1 MDVQRFV
8 QRWRASTL
16 GELQGYQSHF
26 EDLCA
31 LTGHPAPVEA
41 DPRGRRFVYQ
51 KGVIQVSGRQ
61 GWADVWYEGHFAIEY
76 KGKGGDLDAAY
87 QQLLQYRDNLDNPP
101 LLIVT
106 DFDRI
111 IIRTNYTGRTTRR
124 ITLLLD
130 DFLTGR
136 PVDDTG
142 LPALEIVRRCF
153 YDPESLVPERTT
165 AKLTED
171 VARLFEGVAVS
182 LRRDWG
188 HNDMTVARY
197 LSKLVFCMFAS
208 DVGLLPKGIVTRIID
223 NNRATSAAFA
233 SALSQLFVV
242 MNSGGQFGEHHIPHF
257 NGGIFV
263 DPVALAIDYDN
274 LMALREADEADWADV
289 EPSIFGTLFER
300 IIDVRKRAQLGK
312 HYTSREDIET
322 LIEPVMMKPLR
333 REWEQVAA
341 KVDGLMAKGAPAEA
355 ATEASQLLD
364 AFVSRL
370 ASVRILDPACGSGN
384 FLYVALEKLKLMER
398 EAMVRAATWGLDG
411 PAPRVHPGQLFGI
424 ETNEYAHELAG
435 IVVWIGYLQW
445 KRRNGMS
452 LVDEVPILQPLDNIK
467 LMDAILE
474 TGADGHPIEPPWPN
488 VDFIIGNPPFI
499 GGKRLRTE
507 LGDEYVNALFAL
519 WDGRVRREADLC
531 CYWHEKA
538 REMVAQGTVKRV
550 GLLATQSIR
559 QGANR
564 HTLERIQQTGSIF
577 FAESDRPWVLDG
589 AAVRV
594 SMVGFDDGSETEKI
608 LDGVPVEGINANLT
622 SQLDLTRAR
631 RLAENSGICFQGPVK
646 VGPFDIS
653 RDVAE
658 KMLTR
663 PNPHRK
669 PNSDVI
675 RRWVNGRDITDRDTG
690 SYIIDFADMVHEEAA
705 RYEAPF
711 EYVARHV
718 KPARERNRDRQR
730 REAWWRLGRS
740 GRDLRTAT
748 KSLTRF
754 LATPRVAKHRVF
766 KWVDS
771 TTLPDSRVFAFARD
785 DDYFFGVLQSHV
797 HEVWALATSSR
808 HGDGGLGGRPTYNNT
823 TCFETFPLPW
833 PPGHEDT
840 ADPAYGAIAAAAREL
855 DSLREGFLNPEG
867 LEPEELKKL
876 TLTNLYNERPTWLT
890 NAHKRL
896 DGAVLAAYGWPLD
909 ISDGEILARL
919 MALNARRSGGEGT

>member
-142 LPALEIVRRCF
+142 LPALEIIRRCF

-171 VARLFEGVAVS
+171 VAKLFEGVAVS

-322 LIEPVMMKPLR
+322 LIEPVMMRPLR

-341 KVDGLMAKGAPAEA
+341 RVDGLMAKGATAEA

-474 TGADGHPIEPPWPN
+474 RGADDHPIEPPWPN
-488 VDFIIGNPPFI
+488 VDFIIGNAPFI

-507 LGDEYVNALFAL
+507 LGDEYVNALFGL

-564 HTLERIQQTGSIF
+564 RTLERIQQTGSIF
-577 FAESDRPWVLDG
+577 FAKSDRPWVLDG

-594 SMVGFDDGSETEKI
+594 SMVGFDDGTETEKV

-622 SQLDLTRAR
+622 SQLDVTKALRLT
-631 RLAENSGICFQGPVK
+631 ENLDLCFQGPVK
-646 VGPFDIS
+646 VGKFELTPG
-653 RDVAE
+653 VAAE
-658 KMLTR
+658 MLRR
-663 PNPHRK
+663 PNP
-669 PNSDVI
+669 
-675 RRWVNGRDITDRDTG
+675 NGRRNREVVRPWANGDDVTDRARHLW
-690 SYIIDFADMVHEEAA
+690 IIDFGTLSLEEAA
-705 RYEAPF
+705 QFEAPF
-711 EYVARHV
+711 EYVKRVV
-718 KPARERNRDRQR
+718 KPARDRNRRNRR
-730 REAWWRLGRS
+730 REFWWQHGETVPK
-740 GRDLRTAT
+740 LRRELARFP
-748 KSLTRF
+748 RF
-754 LATPRVAKHRVF
+754 LATPRVSKYRLFV
-766 KWVDS
+766 WLGSDV
-771 TTLPDSRVFAFARD
+771 LPDSRLYAFARD

-808 HGDGGLGGRPTYNNT
+808 HGVGNDPTYNNT

-833 PPGHEDT
+833 PPGHEDP
-840 ADPAYGAIAAAAREL
+840 ADPAYGATAAAAREL
-855 DSLREGFLNPEG
+855 DSLREGSLNPEG
-867 LEPEELKKL
+867 LEPEALKKL

-896 DGAVLAAYGWPLD
+896 DDAVLAAYGWPLD

-919 MALNARRSGGEGT
+919 MALNAHRSGGDGT